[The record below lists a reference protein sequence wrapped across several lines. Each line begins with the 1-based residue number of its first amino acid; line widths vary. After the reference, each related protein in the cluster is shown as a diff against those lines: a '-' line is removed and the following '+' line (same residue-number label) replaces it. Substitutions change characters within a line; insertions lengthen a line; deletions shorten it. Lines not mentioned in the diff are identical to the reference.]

1 MEVIDSLEHRNLA
14 AVPGDRQLL
23 YTVATRPCHWI
34 NIVRILTYVSN
45 ATDNWNPR
53 NALMRCMT
61 LEELTKTPVKH
72 LKLSR
77 LQINKDN
84 NFVKFRFI
92 TLD

>member
-1 MEVIDSLEHRNLA
+1 
-14 AVPGDRQLL
+14 
-23 YTVATRPCHWI
+23 
-34 NIVRILTYVSN
+34 
-45 ATDNWNPR
+45 
-53 NALMRCMT
+53 MRCMT

-84 NFVKFRFI
+84 FVKFCFI